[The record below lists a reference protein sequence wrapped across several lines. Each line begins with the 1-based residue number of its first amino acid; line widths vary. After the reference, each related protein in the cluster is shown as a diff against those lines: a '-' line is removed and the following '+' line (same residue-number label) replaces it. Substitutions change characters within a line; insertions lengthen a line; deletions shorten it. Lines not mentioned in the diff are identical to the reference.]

1 MNDNNELKGLGG
13 WLGLVGLGLI
23 ISPIRQAIF
32 MYTTY
37 YPMFEEGVFSVLTS
51 VDSEAYHPFW
61 KYYIG
66 GEITFNSLMVL
77 ATFVLLYLFFS
88 KHYLFPKFFIFILL
102 INIGFIPLDASLIKV
117 VMPEEEI
124 FDPDTLNTLIRSLIC
139 GVVWVPYMLFSKR
152 VKATFT
158 EKKPSIKYG

>member
-61 KYYIG
+61 KYYIW

-77 ATFVLLYLFFS
+77 ATFVLLYL
-88 KHYLFPKFFIFILL
+88 LFKF
-102 INIGFIPLDASLIKV
+102 
-117 VMPEEEI
+117 M
-124 FDPDTLNTLIRSLIC
+124 
-139 GVVWVPYMLFSKR
+139 
-152 VKATFT
+152 
-158 EKKPSIKYG
+158 